1 MSAVK
6 ISSRSG
12 NYIAMSRLAKKPIAV
27 GKTTV
32 SVESGVLSVK
42 GAKGTLTKR
51 VHPTVDIQVTPEGV
65 MITPKDGSRLAKALI
80 GTYASHVK
88 NMVQGVETPYMRK
101 LIMDGVG
108 YKMEVRGKDVVL
120 TVGFS
125 HTVALPIPEDV
136 TAVVEKNVMK
146 LESVNK
152 ESVGQFAA
160 NVRRVKPPEPYLG
173 KGIHYEGEVI
183 RRKQGKKAV

>member
-1 MSAVK
+1 
-6 ISSRSG
+6 
-12 NYIAMSRLAKKPIAV
+12 MSRLAKKPIAV
-27 GKTTV
+27 GKTDV
-32 SVESGVLSVK
+32 SVAGGVLTVK
-42 GAKGTLTKR
+42 GTKGTLTKR
-51 VHPTVDIQVTPEGV
+51 VHPSINIAVDTEGV
-65 MITPKDGSRLAKALI
+65 LVTPKDHSRLAKALT
-80 GTYASHVK
+80 GTFASHVK
-88 NMVQGVETPYMRK
+88 NMVQGVETLYMKK

-108 YKMEVRGKDVVL
+108 YKMEVKGKDVVL

-125 HTVALPIPEDV
+125 HTVSLAIPEDITV
-136 TAVVEKNVMK
+136 TVEKNVLK
-146 LESVNK
+146 IESANK

>member
-1 MSAVK
+1 M
-6 ISSRSG
+6 RFG
-12 NYIAMSRLAKKPIAV
+12 NYFDMSRLAKKPIAV

-65 MITPKDGSRLAKALI
+65 MVTPKDGSRLAKALI